1 MSFASGSR
9 ALLGRW
15 LVHASARTGSIPM
28 LGRLSSL
35 PVYGRLAATQAA
47 AAGQAAAPSRILG
60 LALLRTSPPR
70 CSGQIETYYTQVEM
84 ATRMT
89 SPMTI
94 HVWWFWFVL
103 QVVIAWGSLF
113 HSNYYFSGRFLPKPM
128 GNTQLCEDSW

>member
-15 LVHASARTGSIPM
+15 LVHASARTGSTPM

-35 PVYGRLAATQAA
+35 PGYGRLAAMQAA
-47 AAGQAAAPSRILG
+47 TAGPATAPSRTLG
-60 LALLRTSPPR
+60 FALLRTSPPR

-103 QVVIAWGSLF
+103 QVVLEVGS
-113 HSNYYFSGRFLPKPM
+113 
-128 GNTQLCEDSW
+128 TIDSSREANI